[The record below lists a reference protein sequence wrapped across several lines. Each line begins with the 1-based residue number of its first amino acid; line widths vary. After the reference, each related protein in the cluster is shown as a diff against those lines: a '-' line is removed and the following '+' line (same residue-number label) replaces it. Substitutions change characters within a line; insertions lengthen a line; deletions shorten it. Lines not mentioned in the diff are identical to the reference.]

1 MDTFMKL
8 MLVEDEAITA
18 MSLRSGLMRLGYEV
32 SEAVATESEAIQK
45 AFSYKP
51 SVILMDINLIG
62 DMNGIEAV
70 EKIHEHAPVPVIYIT
85 GYSNPE
91 TKKRAL
97 STKPLA
103 YLEKPVDV
111 QDIRVLVESLN

>member
-1 MDTFMKL
+1 MKL

-18 MSLRSGLMRLGYEV
+18 LSLRSALMRLGYEV
-32 SEAVATESEAIQK
+32 SEAVATGPDAVEK

-70 EKIHEHAPVPVIYIT
+70 EKIHERAPVPVIYIT
-85 GYSNPE
+85 GYSNPGTRE
-91 TKKRAL
+91 RAL
-97 STKPLA
+97 RTEPLA

-111 QDIRVLVESLN
+111 QDIRVLVDSLN